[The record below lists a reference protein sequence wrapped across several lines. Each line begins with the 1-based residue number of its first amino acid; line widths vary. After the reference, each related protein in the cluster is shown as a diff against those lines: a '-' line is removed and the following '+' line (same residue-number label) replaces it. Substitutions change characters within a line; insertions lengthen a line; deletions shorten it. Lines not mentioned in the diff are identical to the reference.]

1 MSSLDQEARPSSPH
15 ASSPSELSS
24 SAHPVAFWAVVAW
37 GLSMAVLVA
46 NDSSWWWMIV
56 GTLCVAVISAGLLAV
71 VRRGGRASLLAVPAG
86 AAAVV
91 AGAGIGV
98 FHLVKAGELVSALAG
113 LTALLA
119 GLVLVVWGTRTSVRG
134 RSKLAQMLTG
144 TVVFVGLV
152 LVSFTFIPAVM
163 ATNAPR
169 PELGETPESRGAS
182 YRSVAFDTTDGVRI
196 AGWYIPSANGAAVV
210 MRHGAGS
217 TRSDVVAQATALAQ
231 RGYGVLLTDARGHG
245 ESGGRAM
252 DFGWFGD
259 VDIQAAVSF
268 LAEQPDVE
276 ADRIGVVGMSMG
288 GEEAIGAA
296 AADARIRAV
305 VAEGVTARTDADV
318 GWLSDVYGARG
329 TFQEGVEWLRFTMT
343 DLLTSASKPIRLAT
357 AIEQTPA
364 TAFLVIA
371 GGAVEDERHVLS
383 YLSASNPANLEIWMV
398 PDAGHTEGLSVAP
411 AEWQQIVVSFLDRH
425 LSGGG
430 G

>member
-1 MSSLDQEARPSSPH
+1 
-15 ASSPSELSS
+15 
-24 SAHPVAFWAVVAW
+24 VAFWAVVAW
-37 GLSMAVLVA
+37 GLSMAVLVVD
-46 NDSSWWWMIV
+46 DSSWWWMIV
-56 GTLCVAVISAGLLAV
+56 GTLCVAVVGVGVLAV
-71 VRRGGRASLLAVPAG
+71 VRRGGRASLLVVAAG
-86 AAAVV
+86 AVAVV

-98 FHLVKAGELVSALAG
+98 VHLVKAGDLLPTVAG
-113 LTALLA
+113 LTALVA
-119 GLVLVVWGTRTSVRG
+119 GLVLVVWGTRASVRG
-134 RSKLAQMLTG
+134 RSTSAHTLIG
-144 TVVFVGLV
+144 TVVIVGLV

-169 PELGETPESRGAS
+169 PELGETPESRGVP
-182 YRSVAFDTTDGVRI
+182 YRSVAFDTSDGVKI
-196 AGWYIPSANGAAVV
+196 AGWYIASANGAAVV

-217 TRSDVVAQATALAQ
+217 TRSDVVAHATALAQ

-252 DFGWFGD
+252 EFGWFGD

-268 LAEQPDVE
+268 LAERPEVD

-296 AADARIRAV
+296 AADSRIRAV

-318 GWLSDVYGARG
+318 SWLSDVYGARG

-343 DLLTSASKPIRLAT
+343 DLLTSAGKPIRLAT

-371 GGAVEDERHVLS
+371 GGAVEDERHVLA

-411 AEWQQIVVSFLDRH
+411 AEWQHTVVSFLDRH
-425 LSGGG
+425 LGGRG
-430 G
+430 D